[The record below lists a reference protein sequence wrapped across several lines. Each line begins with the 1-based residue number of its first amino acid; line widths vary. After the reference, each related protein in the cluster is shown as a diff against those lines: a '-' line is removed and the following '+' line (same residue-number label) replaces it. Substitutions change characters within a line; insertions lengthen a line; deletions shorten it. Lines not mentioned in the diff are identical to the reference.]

1 MVKFEDL
8 DIGMIDMKEGMRQI
22 LDKQPLEELAAS
34 IEMHGTLQPLV
45 VELQIGRRMA
55 AAKMVGLNIVPAI
68 VLEGSPARAAR
79 TQGEEKN

>member
-1 MVKFEDL
+1 
-8 DIGMIDMKEGMRQI
+8 
-22 LDKQPLEELAAS
+22 
-34 IEMHGTLQPLV
+34 MHGTLQPLV
-45 VELQIGRRMA
+45 VEPSAKQRSKLQIGRRMA